1 MQLLNNYRPRL
12 GLSLQR
18 KIATIAKKL
27 TPLNSCFISNFKILS
42 KKKARLLNGPWG
54 LFWVNNANTRP
65 VKEYATTTK

>member
-1 MQLLNNYRPRL
+1 MFYFQFQN
-12 GLSLQR
+12 LSR
-18 KIATIAKKL
+18 
-27 TPLNSCFISNFKILS
+27 